1 MIETSKRFLNASKF
15 LVALKNKNMIR
26 FLSNFGKIQMITYNN
41 FTACCIFTTNGNF
54 FGLLLALLLYIA
66 IQYGVLS

>member
-1 MIETSKRFLNASKF
+1 MIETSKRFLNASMF

-26 FLSNFGKIQMITYNN
+26 FLSHFGKIQMITYNK
-41 FTACCIFTTNGNF
+41 FTSGFIFTTNGNF
-54 FGLLLALLLYIA
+54 FCLLLALLLYIA